1 MGLLRNLFG
10 GGLPSGLDQH
20 TRDEV
25 EKLILELIDIGKRED
40 FLSERPGGSF
50 NIQCHHIRAR
60 AIGKRLNQVG
70 GLALMQAA
78 RERVRKKLKA
88 NLASHL
94 DYAWVEIG
102 EWKP

>member
-1 MGLLRNLFG
+1 MDFLRNLFG
-10 GGLPSGLDQH
+10 GGMPSGPDKR

-25 EKLILELIDIGKRED
+25 AKLILELIDIGKRED

-50 NIQCHHIRAR
+50 NSQCHNIRTR
-60 AIGKRLNQVG
+60 AIGKRLNEVG
-70 GLALMQAA
+70 GLRLMQLA

-94 DYAWVEIG
+94 DYAWVDIG
-102 EWKP
+102 EWRP